1 MWAWGGGG
9 PGPAKAP
16 SLLLGEA
23 NAQWERHIRKMEFHI
38 SKVSLVSGAPGLE
51 GTSVASVE
59 EGALGAR
66 WLQKAKGVQR
76 PWGLSPEVGTVG
88 WVRTG

>member
-1 MWAWGGGG
+1 MWAWGGGW
-9 PGPAKAP
+9 PRPRLKH
-16 SLLLGEA
+16 LLFFWEK
-23 NAQWERHIRKMEFHI
+23 QTRSVERHIRKMEFHI
-38 SKVSLVSGAPGLE
+38 SKVSLVSGAPLGLR

-76 PWGLSPEVGTVG
+76 PWGLSPEVGIRG
-88 WVRTG
+88 WG